1 MVIRMIQDWGYPQ
14 STVDEMV
21 SMGLVSPQG
30 EVLKPFWVKQV
41 FDPYWEDA
49 FYLYPQREKPGYS
62 KEDRVQVYR
71 VCPAPFP
78 KSRKGEK
85 VFYQEFGA

>member
-21 SMGLVSPQG
+21 AKGLVSPEG
-30 EVLKPFWVKQV
+30 EVLKPFWVVKV
-41 FDPYWEDA
+41 FDPYWEDT
-49 FYLYPQREKPGYS
+49 FHISQQENPVGGDDVE
-62 KEDRVQVYR
+62 VYR
-71 VCPAPFP
+71 ITPAPFP

-85 VFYQEFGA
+85 VFYREFGA